1 MTLLSPFWL
10 FALLAL
16 PAYVLGVRRYGWNAQ
31 KWHLATAFFLILA
44 LSRPVSLEKP
54 IRVEESGSDVILA
67 VDVSYSMRATDI
79 VPNRLEAAK
88 KLLQDIVESNKKERF
103 GVIAHTTS
111 AIILSPLTR
120 DTKLLE
126 HLFSTLDESQIITK
140 GTDVMS
146 ALELARKMST
156 AKNPLVVLFT
166 DGGDNLDYH
175 KERAFA
181 DDNGLK
187 ICVVMLASIGGST
200 LPGDNGAL
208 KDDKGHI
215 VVSSRNDTIKE
226 LSSTY
231 IDGSDASSVLEWIQ
245 SQKSDS
251 FTGSSMV
258 QRYGELFYLPLIL
271 ALFCFMM
278 GHTTLGEKVSK
289 KLIFMLAMI
298 GISANAGVMDYPNAL
313 IAKHYYEQ
321 GYYETSAQ
329 WYQKI
334 KTNEGKFN
342 AANALYKA
350 GKYQDALVVYS
361 KIKSNNSDVKSK
373 IFYNSGNCH
382 IRLSEF
388 DNARNAFLKS
398 LTLRYTKEADKNLR
412 AIMSEKEQQ
421 TLNVRKEKNDKFSS
435 DENKPTGEKKNG
447 KEGGGSNMQS
457 DIATSGAGEA
467 GKETQGN
474 PRFSTSQGKAALS
487 SKQYELINQRSV
499 HETKPW

>member
-10 FALLAL
+10 LALLIIVV
-16 PAYVLGVRRYGWNAQ
+16 YFIGIRKFGWGHQ
-31 KWHLATAFFLILA
+31 KWHLATLFFLILA
-44 LSRPVSLEKP
+44 LSRPVTLEKP

-79 VPNRLEAAK
+79 APNRLEAAK
-88 KLLQDIVESNKKERF
+88 QLLLQLIHSDKQERF

-111 AIILSPLTR
+111 AIILSPLTK
-120 DTKLLE
+120 DTQLLE

-146 ALELARKMST
+146 ALELARKMSH
-156 AKNPLVVLFT
+156 AKNPLVVLLT
-166 DGGDNLDYH
+166 DGGDNQNYD

-181 DDNGLK
+181 QDNGLN
-187 ICVVMLASIGGST
+187 ICVVMLASSSGST
-200 LPGDNGAL
+200 LPSENGSL
-208 KDDKGHI
+208 KDDQGHI
-215 VVSSRNDTIKE
+215 VVSSRNDAIKE
-226 LSSTY
+226 ISSHF
-231 IDGSDASSVLEWIQ
+231 IEGADARSVLHWIQ
-245 SQKSDS
+245 TQKSDN

-258 QRYGELFYLPLIL
+258 QRYGELFYIPLML
-271 ALFCFMM
+271 ALLTFLMA
-278 GHTTLGEKVSK
+278 HTTLGERVSK
-289 KLIFMLAMI
+289 KLVVVLALV
-298 GISANAGVMDYPNAL
+298 GIHLSAGVLDYPNAI

-321 GYYETSAQ
+321 GKYENSAL

-334 KTNEGKFN
+334 ASNEGKFN
-342 AANALYKA
+342 TANAYYKA
-350 GKYQDALVVYS
+350 GKYQEALGVYRTIHTQDS
-361 KIKSNNSDVKSK
+361 TLKSK
-373 IFYNSGNCH
+373 IFYNMGNTH

-398 LTLRYTKEADKNLR
+398 LTLRYSKKADKNLR
-412 AIMSEKEQQ
+412 SIMGEKEQQ
-421 TLNVRKEKNDKFSS
+421 TLNVRKEKKDQFSS

-457 DIATSGAGEA
+457 DIATSGAGDA
-467 GKETQGN
+467 LKKTQGD

-487 SKQYELINQRSV
+487 SRQYELINQRAV